1 MSKETLLSRYLIEF
15 KIILDNMFNEI
26 IAVDDDNKVVFIN
39 EAASIL
45 FGIHSENI
53 LGRDIN
59 KLLPNSE
66 LSNLLSTKKEEI
78 KKQIVVNGL
87 NLILN
92 IIPLCENSEELGSI
106 LIFNDLTK
114 YNQLV
119 HKLDKERDSS
129 EILKTAIE
137 TAYDGMVI
145 IDRQGIITMIS
156 KAYTEFLGITREN
169 AIGRHVSEV
178 IENTRM
184 PAVLET
190 GKEEVAQLHKIK
202 GNYMI
207 ASRIP
212 IIKNGEIIG
221 VVGKVLFRNIKEL
234 DSLYK
239 RINVIEKELASYK
252 SKLREFNTASYSLE
266 NIIGESDQ
274 ITMAKA
280 IVQKA
285 AHTSSN
291 VLILGESGTGKEIFA
306 HAIHSESSRY
316 EGPFVKVNCAAIP
329 SDLLESELFG
339 YESGAFTG
347 AKKEGKMGKFEI
359 ANEGTIFLDE
369 IGDMPLHMQ
378 VKLLRVIQEREVEKI
393 GGIASRKINIRI
405 IAATNRNLEKMVSEG
420 KFREDLY
427 YRLNVVTIEIPPL
440 RERGHDIILIS
451 NHLIK
456 KLSVDL
462 DKRVTG
468 ISKEAEQYLKT
479 FEWKGNVREL
489 ENILERAINI
499 MGDNDIIIDA
509 KDLPKE
515 ITGKEVL
522 IKPKKL
528 QDVLDESEK
537 NAIILALRASGGN
550 KTKAAKILEIG
561 RTSLYEKIEKYKI
574 HV

>member
-1 MSKETLLSRYLIEF
+1 MGKEPLLANYLEKF
-15 KIILDNMFNEI
+15 KVILDNMFNAI
-26 IAVDDDNKVVFIN
+26 IAVDNSNNIFFIN

-45 FGIHSENI
+45 FDIDCENS
-53 LGRDIN
+53 LGEDIN
-59 KLLPNSE
+59 KLILNSE
-66 LSNLLSTKKEEI
+66 IAYFLSTKREEI
-78 KKQIVVNGL
+78 KRTIVVGEL
-87 NLILN
+87 NLILS
-92 IIPLCENSEELGSI
+92 IIPLCESSDLKGSI
-106 LIFNDLTK
+106 LIFSNVTN
-114 YNQLV
+114 YNQLL
-119 HKLDKERDSS
+119 HKLDEERNST
-129 EILKTAIE
+129 EILNTVIE

-145 IDRQGIITMIS
+145 IDKAGIITMMS
-156 KAYTEFLGITREN
+156 NAYTDFLGIKRED
-169 AIGRHVSEV
+169 AIGKHVSEV

-184 PAVLET
+184 PIVLET
-190 GKEEVAQLHKIK
+190 GKEEVAQLHRIK

-221 VVGKVLFRNIKEL
+221 VVGKVLFRNVKEL
-234 DSLYK
+234 NSLYK
-239 RINVIEKELASYK
+239 KISVIEKELANYK
-252 SKLREFNTASYSLE
+252 SKLKELNTASYSLE
-266 NIIGESDQ
+266 NIIGESDT
-274 ITMAKA
+274 ILLAKA

-306 HAIHSESSRY
+306 HAIHSESNRH

-339 YESGAFTG
+339 YEAGAFTG
-347 AKKEGKMGKFEI
+347 AKKEGKIGKFEI

-378 VKLLRVIQEREVEKI
+378 VKLLRVIQEREVEKV
-393 GGIASRKINIRI
+393 GGVATKKINIRI
-405 IAATNRNLEKMVSEG
+405 IAATNRNLERLVSEG

-440 RERGHDIILIS
+440 RERGNDIILIS

-462 DKRVTG
+462 DKRVKG

-479 FEWKGNVREL
+479 YEWKGNVREL

-499 MGDNDIIIDA
+499 MGDSEVINVD
-509 KDLPKE
+509 DLPKE
-515 ITGKEVL
+515 ITGKKAS
-522 IKPKKL
+522 IIPKRL
-528 QDVLDESEK
+528 QDIIEESEK
-537 NAIILALRASGGN
+537 NAIILALRASNGN
-550 KTKAAKILEIG
+550 KTKAAKILDIG

-574 HV
+574 QV

>member
-1 MSKETLLSRYLIEF
+1 MGNEPLLANYLDKF
-15 KIILDNMFNEI
+15 KAILDNMFNAI
-26 IAVDDDNKVVFIN
+26 IAVNKDNKIFFIN
-39 EAASIL
+39 EAASML
-45 FGIHSENI
+45 FDIDCKSS
-53 LGRDIN
+53 LGKDIN
-59 KLLPNSE
+59 KLIPNSE
-66 LSNLLSTKKEEI
+66 ISYFLGTKREEI
-78 KKQIVVNGL
+78 KKPIVVGEL
-87 NLILN
+87 NLILS
-92 IIPLCENSEELGSI
+92 IIPLCESRDVEGAI
-106 LIFNDLTK
+106 IIFSNVTN
-114 YNQLV
+114 YHQLL
-119 HKLDKERDSS
+119 HKLDEERNST
-129 EILKTAIE
+129 EILNTVIE

-145 IDRQGIITMIS
+145 IDKAGIITMMS
-156 KAYTEFLGITREN
+156 KAYTDFLGIKRED
-169 AIGRHVSEV
+169 AVGKHVTEV

-184 PAVLET
+184 QIVLET
-190 GKEEVAQLHKIK
+190 GKEEVAQLHRIK

-221 VVGKVLFRNIKEL
+221 VVGKVLFRNVKEL
-234 DSLYK
+234 NSLYK
-239 RINVIEKELASYK
+239 KISVIEKELANYK
-252 SKLREFNTASYSLE
+252 SRLKEFNTASYSLE
-266 NIIGESDQ
+266 NIIGESDP
-274 ITMAKA
+274 ILLAKS

-306 HAIHSESSRY
+306 HAIHSESNRH

-339 YESGAFTG
+339 YEAGAFTG
-347 AKKEGKMGKFEI
+347 ARKEGKIGKFEI

-378 VKLLRVIQEREVEKI
+378 VKLLRVIQEREVEKV
-393 GGIASRKINIRI
+393 GGVATKKINIRI
-405 IAATNRNLEKMVSEG
+405 IAATNRNLEKLVSEG

-440 RERGHDIILIS
+440 RERGDDIILIS

-462 DKRVTG
+462 DKSVKG

-479 FEWKGNVREL
+479 YEWKGNVREL

-499 MGDNDIIIDA
+499 MGDSEIINVD
-509 KDLPKE
+509 DLPKE
-515 ITGKEVL
+515 ITGKKTSIV
-522 IKPKKL
+522 PKRL
-528 QDVLDESEK
+528 QDILEESEK
-537 NAIILALRASGGN
+537 NAIILALRASNGN
-550 KTKAAKILEIG
+550 KTKAAKILDIG

-574 HV
+574 QA

>member
-1 MSKETLLSRYLIEF
+1 MGNKPLFENYLSKF
-15 KIILDNMFNEI
+15 KVILDNIFNAI
-26 IAVDDDNKVVFIN
+26 IAVDCDNKILFIN

-45 FGIHSENI
+45 FNIECENSLGI
-53 LGRDIN
+53 DIN
-59 KLLPNSE
+59 ELAPGSE
-66 LSNLLSTKKEEI
+66 LSYFLSTKKEQV
-78 KKQIVVNGL
+78 KKPIVVNEL
-87 NLILN
+87 SLILS
-92 IIPLCENSEELGSI
+92 IIPFSEDRGTVGSM
-106 LIFNDLTK
+106 LIFSNVTN
-114 YNQLV
+114 YNQLL
-119 HKLDKERDSS
+119 HKLDEERNST
-129 EILKTAIE
+129 EILNTVIE

-145 IDRQGIITMIS
+145 IDKAGIITMMS
-156 KAYTEFLGITREN
+156 KAYTDFLGIKRED
-169 AIGRHVSEV
+169 AVGKHVTEV

-184 PAVLET
+184 PIVLET

-221 VVGKVLFRNIKEL
+221 VVGKVLFRNVKEL
-234 DSLYK
+234 NSLYK
-239 RINVIEKELASYK
+239 KISVIEKELANYK
-252 SKLREFNTASYSLE
+252 SRLKEFNTASYSLE
-266 NIIGESDQ
+266 NIIGESDP
-274 ITMAKA
+274 ILFAKA

-306 HAIHSESSRY
+306 HAIHSESNRH

-339 YESGAFTG
+339 YEAGAFTG
-347 AKKEGKMGKFEI
+347 ARKEGKIGKFEI

-378 VKLLRVIQEREVEKI
+378 VKLLRVIQEREVEKV
-393 GGIASRKINIRI
+393 GGVASKKINIRI
-405 IAATNRNLEKMVSEG
+405 IAATNRNLEKLVSEG

-440 RERGHDIILIS
+440 RERGNDIILIS

-462 DKRVTG
+462 DKRVKG
-468 ISKEAEQYLKT
+468 ISKEAEQYLKAY
-479 FEWKGNVREL
+479 EWKGNVREL

-499 MGDNDIIIDA
+499 MGDSEIIDVD
-509 KDLPKE
+509 DLPKE
-515 ITGKEVL
+515 LTGKKSS
-522 IKPKKL
+522 IIPKRL
-528 QDVLDESEK
+528 QDILEESEK

-550 KTKAAKILEIG
+550 KTKAAKILDIG

-574 HV
+574 HA

>member
-1 MSKETLLSRYLIEF
+1 MGKEPLLANYLEKF
-15 KIILDNMFNEI
+15 KVILDNMFNAI
-26 IAVDDDNKVVFIN
+26 IAVDNSNNIFFIN

-45 FGIHSENI
+45 FDIDCENS
-53 LGRDIN
+53 LGKDIN
-59 KLLPNSE
+59 KLILNSE
-66 LSNLLSTKKEEI
+66 IAYFLSTKREEI
-78 KKQIVVNGL
+78 KRTIVVGEL
-87 NLILN
+87 NLILS
-92 IIPLCENSEELGSI
+92 IIPLCESSDLKGSI
-106 LIFNDLTK
+106 LIFSNVTN
-114 YNQLV
+114 YNQLL
-119 HKLDKERDSS
+119 HKLDEERNST
-129 EILKTAIE
+129 EILNTVIE

-145 IDRQGIITMIS
+145 IDKAGIITMMS
-156 KAYTEFLGITREN
+156 NAYTDFLGIKRED
-169 AIGRHVSEV
+169 AVGKHVSEV

-184 PAVLET
+184 PIVLET
-190 GKEEVAQLHKIK
+190 GKEEVAQLHRIK

-221 VVGKVLFRNIKEL
+221 VVGKVLFRNVKEL
-234 DSLYK
+234 NSLYK
-239 RINVIEKELASYK
+239 KISVIEKELANYK
-252 SKLREFNTASYSLE
+252 SKLKELNTASYSLE
-266 NIIGESDQ
+266 NIIGESDS
-274 ITMAKA
+274 ILLAKA
-280 IVQKA
+280 IVKKA

-306 HAIHSESSRY
+306 HAIHSESNRH

-339 YESGAFTG
+339 YEAGAFTG
-347 AKKEGKMGKFEI
+347 AKKEGKIGKFEI

-378 VKLLRVIQEREVEKI
+378 VKLLRVIQEREVEKV
-393 GGIASRKINIRI
+393 GGVATKKINIRI
-405 IAATNRNLEKMVSEG
+405 IAATNRNLERLVSEG

-440 RERGHDIILIS
+440 RERGNDIILIS

-462 DKRVTG
+462 DKRVRG

-479 FEWKGNVREL
+479 YEWKGNVREL

-499 MGDNDIIIDA
+499 MGDSEVINVD
-509 KDLPKE
+509 DLPKE
-515 ITGKEVL
+515 ITGKKAS
-522 IKPKKL
+522 IIPKRL
-528 QDVLDESEK
+528 QDIIEESEK
-537 NAIILALRASGGN
+537 NAIILALRASNGN
-550 KTKAAKILEIG
+550 KTKAAKILDIG

-574 HV
+574 QV

>member
-1 MSKETLLSRYLIEF
+1 MGKEPLLANYLEKF
-15 KIILDNMFNEI
+15 KVILDNMFNAI
-26 IAVDDDNKVVFIN
+26 IAVDNSNNIFFIN

-45 FGIHSENI
+45 FDIDCENS
-53 LGRDIN
+53 LGEDIN
-59 KLLPNSE
+59 KLILNSE
-66 LSNLLSTKKEEI
+66 IAYFLSTKREEI
-78 KKQIVVNGL
+78 KRTIVVGEL
-87 NLILN
+87 NLILS
-92 IIPLCENSEELGSI
+92 IIPLCESSDLKGSI
-106 LIFNDLTK
+106 LIFSNVTN
-114 YNQLV
+114 YNQLL
-119 HKLDKERDSS
+119 HKLDEERNST
-129 EILKTAIE
+129 EILNTVIE

-145 IDRQGIITMIS
+145 IDKAGIITMMS
-156 KAYTEFLGITREN
+156 NAYTDFLGIKRED
-169 AIGRHVSEV
+169 AIGKHVSEV

-184 PAVLET
+184 PIVLET
-190 GKEEVAQLHKIK
+190 GKEEVAQLHRIK

-221 VVGKVLFRNIKEL
+221 VVGKVLFRNVKEL
-234 DSLYK
+234 NSLYK
-239 RINVIEKELASYK
+239 KISVIEKELANYK
-252 SKLREFNTASYSLE
+252 SKLKELNTASYSLE
-266 NIIGESDQ
+266 NIIGESDT
-274 ITMAKA
+274 ILLAKA

-306 HAIHSESSRY
+306 HAIHSESNRH

-339 YESGAFTG
+339 YEAGAFTG
-347 AKKEGKMGKFEI
+347 AKKEGKIGKFEI

-378 VKLLRVIQEREVEKI
+378 VKLLRVIQEREVEKV
-393 GGIASRKINIRI
+393 GGVATKKINIRI
-405 IAATNRNLEKMVSEG
+405 IAATNRNLERLVSEG

-440 RERGHDIILIS
+440 RERGNDIILIS

-462 DKRVTG
+462 DKRVRG

-479 FEWKGNVREL
+479 YEWKGNVREL

-499 MGDNDIIIDA
+499 MGDSEVINVD
-509 KDLPKE
+509 DLPKE
-515 ITGKEVL
+515 ITGKKAS
-522 IKPKKL
+522 IIPKRL
-528 QDVLDESEK
+528 QDIIEESEK
-537 NAIILALRASGGN
+537 NAIILALRASNGN
-550 KTKAAKILEIG
+550 KTKAAKILDIG

-574 HV
+574 QV